1 MSEMDFEACY
11 SVCFEKF
18 FSLKYKN
25 IVLFLDPDG
34 ERCT

>member
-11 SVCFEKF
+11 SCFFEKV

-34 ERCT
+34 E